1 MAWWT
6 LITWLLI
13 GVILVPLTSGV
24 LGSLVFRGDR
34 MIVADEEILA
44 WLVTPTGLGYILL
57 IAGLTVIGA
66 VFRYAGIFHILTND
80 VKNES
85 EPVRNTLLKLLPDLP
100 ALFKLCL
107 ITAGTAMIILIPV
120 LGGLAGIYGIWLTE
134 FDINYYWYVR
144 PHEFWVAV
152 AAAGIWLLICTAI
165 LLWLVLRSL
174 PALPA
179 YLDGHRPVRRAL
191 AQSWSNTKGRAVRFL
206 WLLLLCLIAWF
217 LIRTLSHALL
227 YTATGLTADLLSARI
242 TSITPVLLVTGLYAL
257 LSFLL
262 DLVISFIG
270 FSLTAIVLTK
280 FYYEHTDLHS
290 VAPAIPLG
298 VSRLPGRV
306 ASLARRWLYP
316 QRAVPVLV
324 ILLLPG
330 IGAGSWWLSQAP
342 DEPGYTVTAHRAGA
356 FLGPENTLYALV
368 RTIETKAEYAEI
380 DVQTT
385 RDGEVVVWH
394 DADLKRMTGDTRSLK
409 AVSYDEIKDLVQGP
423 DSDIPD
429 EERRVAT
436 LDDFL
441 ERSRDRIKLNIE
453 LKYYGPDS
461 ELARKT
467 VERVQAH
474 DMEDQVIIMSF
485 DRNAIRKV
493 QQLAPEIP
501 VGYLATV
508 AIGDLTRLPVDF
520 LAVPRPVAT
529 EPFIRSAQARD
540 MEVHVWII
548 NNVVHMLDVALRG
561 ADSIITDAPDVAME
575 LREELSELTAGE
587 RLLLRFRPTLEMIG
601 EGIEN

>member
-13 GVILVPLTSGV
+13 GVILVPLTTGV

-34 MIVADEEILA
+34 MIIADEEILS
-44 WLVTPTGLGYILL
+44 WLATPLGLGYILL
-57 IAGLTVIGA
+57 VAGLTVIGA
-66 VFRYAGIFHILTND
+66 VFRYAGIFHIITND
-80 VKNES
+80 LKNQS

-107 ITAGTAMIILIPV
+107 KTAGTAMIILIPV
-120 LGGLAGIYGIWLTE
+120 LAGLAGVYWIWLTE
-134 FDINYYWYVR
+134 FDINYYWYAR
-144 PHEFWVAV
+144 PDEFWMAA
-152 AAAGIWLLICTAI
+152 AAAGIWLLFCTAI
-165 LLWLVLRSL
+165 LLWLALRSL

-191 AQSWSNTKGRAVRFL
+191 AQSWANTKGRAVRFL

-217 LIRTLSHALL
+217 LIRTFSHALL
-227 YTATGLTADLLSARI
+227 YSATGFTADVLSARI
-242 TSITPVLLVTGLYAL
+242 TSITPVLLLAGLYAL

-262 DLVISFIG
+262 DVAISFIG

-280 FYYEHTDLHS
+280 FYYEQTDLHS
-290 VAPAIPLG
+290 VAPAVPLG
-298 VSRLPGRV
+298 VSRLPSRA
-306 ASLARRWLYP
+306 ASFARKWVYP
-316 QRAVPVLV
+316 QRAVPVLI

-356 FLGPENTLYALV
+356 FLGPENTLYAME
-368 RTIETKAEYAEI
+368 RTIETGAEYVEI

-385 RDGEVVVWH
+385 RDGEVVVFH
-394 DADLKRMTGDTRSLK
+394 DADLKRMTGDSRRIK
-409 AVSYDEIKDLVQGP
+409 EVSYDEIKDLVQGG
-423 DSDIPD
+423 DADIPD
-429 EERRVAT
+429 GERRIAT

-441 ERSRDRIKLNIE
+441 EHSKDRIKLNIE
-453 LKYYGPDS
+453 LKYYGSDP

-485 DRNAIRKV
+485 DRSAIREV

-501 VGYLATV
+501 TGYLATV
-508 AIGDLTRLPVDF
+508 AIGDLTRVPVDF

-529 EPFIRSAQARD
+529 EPFIRSAQNRD
-540 MEVHVWII
+540 MEVHVWTI
-548 NNVVHMLDVALRG
+548 NNVVHMIDVALRG

-587 RLLLRFRPTLEMIG
+587 RLLLRFRPGLEANDVHS
-601 EGIEN
+601 E